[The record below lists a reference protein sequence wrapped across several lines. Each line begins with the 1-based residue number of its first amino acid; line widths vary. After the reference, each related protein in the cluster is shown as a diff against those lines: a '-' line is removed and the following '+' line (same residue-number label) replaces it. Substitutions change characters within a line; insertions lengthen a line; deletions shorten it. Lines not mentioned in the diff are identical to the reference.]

1 MAKLMRAEDL
11 SSASQDS
18 LPAAKKMNQEHQVN
32 TVEKGLLAAIHNDQS
47 LPALGTS
54 ISQIVRLSSSDDESI
69 RKLTYF
75 VLSDVSLTQ
84 KVLRLSNSVSFRADS
99 TKAITSVS
107 KAIFLLGFN
116 TVKACAL
123 AIILVDAMAGKE
135 AKHVKHE
142 LVSALAASMV
152 SRELARK
159 SCFNDAEEVA
169 VAALFKNLGRLLL
182 AAYYPDHYQDMVA
195 LMEQDSLTSAQASKQ
210 ILQFDLDNCVEKVL
224 ETWEMPASIIQTLK
238 TPSAKSLQPAKNRLE
253 WMQQAV
259 ELSDKAVPLVLN
271 SDESQDSGLVDTLLT
286 QFGKALSLDKKRLDQ
301 LITNASKESKAF
313 VSNVN
318 LSSSNE
324 KREIGMSS
332 TQIELNNQA
341 EEKVVRELAF
351 VFEEGN
357 GDEQNEQRYPSGK
370 PYSAAS
376 ILLAGVQDL
385 TEITASGKYKLSD
398 LITLSLETFY
408 NSLGFR
414 FITLCLRDQERGQ
427 YRARSSFGSDY
438 QTYQKGFVFPLA
450 ASNDLFHL
458 AMKNNVDLV
467 ISDATVAKVRS
478 LLPEWHTKLL
488 PNARSFIVLPLVV
501 NEKRVGLFYADRQYE
516 APEGISSEEMRLIKT
531 LKAQVVTALHSR

>member
-1 MAKLMRAEDL
+1 MAKPVQVEDL
-11 SSASQDS
+11 SSIPQGIPPTTQKINQASQ
-18 LPAAKKMNQEHQVN
+18 AN
-32 TVEKGLLAAIHNDQS
+32 TVEKGLLAAIHNDQA

-84 KVLRLSNSVSFRADS
+84 KVLRLSNSVSFRTDS
-99 TKAITSVS
+99 SKAITSVS

-123 AIILVDAMAGKE
+123 AIMLVDAMPGKE
-135 AKHVKHE
+135 AKHVRHE

-152 SRELARK
+152 SRELARY

-182 AAYYPDHYQDMVA
+182 AAYYPDHYRDMA
-195 LMEQDSLTSAQASKQ
+195 DLMEQGTHTPAQAAKQ
-210 ILQFDLDNCVEKVL
+210 VLQFDLDQCVEKIL

-238 TPSAKSLQPAKNRLE
+238 VSSANAFQPPKNRLE

-259 ELSDKAVPLVLN
+259 EFSDKAVPLVLN
-271 SDESQDSGLVDTLLT
+271 SAESQDSELADALLAR
-286 QFGKALSLDKKRLDQ
+286 FGKALNLDKKRLD
-301 LITNASKESKAF
+301 LLVTNANKETKSF
-313 VSNVN
+313 ELNVN
-318 LSSSNE
+318 LNSPNE
-324 KREIGMSS
+324 KKEIGMSS
-332 TQIELNNQA
+332 TQVELNNEA
-341 EEKVVRELAF
+341 EEKIVKELAF
-351 VFEEGN
+351 AFNENEEER
-357 GDEQNEQRYPSGK
+357 DEQRYPSGK

-376 ILLAGVQDL
+376 LLLTGVQDL

-414 FITLCLRDQERGQ
+414 FITLCLRDQENKC
-427 YRARSSFGSDY
+427 YRARSSLGSDY
-438 QTYQKGFVFPLA
+438 QVFQKGFVFPLA

-467 ISDATVAKVRS
+467 ISDATITKVRS
-478 LLPEWHTKLL
+478 LLPEWHVKLL
-488 PNARSFIVLPLVV
+488 SDARSFIVLPLVV
-501 NEKRVGLFYADRQYE
+501 NEKRVGLFYADRQHE